1 MKKTAVLNSHVSQAI
16 STLGHYDLITIND
29 AGMPIPNDER
39 RIDLAVTKGLPSFID
54 VLENV
59 LTEVE
64 IQKIYLAEEIKTNN
78 STQLKVIKHLIEEH
92 VEIEFIPHSK
102 MKEMLQSAFY
112 QKVTLDSNT
121 ILEKGVVSPVLMF
134 PLLCGD

>member
-16 STLGHYDLITIND
+16 STLEHYDLITIND

-102 MKEMLQSAFY
+102 MKEMLQSPHNKGNIRTGETTPFSNIVLESN
-112 QKVTLDSNT
+112 VT
-121 ILEKGVVSPVLMF
+121 F
-134 PLLCGD
+134 

>member
-39 RIDLAVTKGLPSFID
+39 RIDLAVTKGLPSFIN

-102 MKEMLQSAFY
+102 MKEMLQSPHNKGNIRTGETTPFSNIVLESN
-112 QKVTLDSNT
+112 VT
-121 ILEKGVVSPVLMF
+121 F
-134 PLLCGD
+134 

>member
-16 STLGHYDLITIND
+16 STLEHYDLITIND
-29 AGMPIPNDER
+29 AGKPIPNDER

-102 MKEMLQSAFY
+102 MKEMLQSPHNKGNIRTGETKPF
-112 QKVTLDSNT
+112 SN
-121 ILEKGVVSPVLMF
+121 
-134 PLLCGD
+134 